1 MKQAWNIHP
10 KQRGLPQQEDQP
22 RKGPQHQVGEVDG
35 QGPV

>member
-22 RKGPQHQVGEVDG
+22 CKGPQHQVGEVDG